1 MIFEVGND
9 MNFKK
14 TFAIYEKESNRT
26 AIVTLLLI
34 APFFRGIK
42 KLALHCDTLTASFNK
57 KNPPE
62 LNISVLSTREFFY
75 CHREKAFIIQL
86 LLKHQLICQNLE
98 STRPHHE

>member
-1 MIFEVGND
+1 

-34 APFFRGIK
+34 ALFFGVLK
-42 KLALHCDTLTASFNK
+42 KLALHCDALTASFNK

-75 CHREKAFIIQL
+75 CHRESFYNPTSFKASA
-86 LLKHQLICQNLE
+86 NLPK
-98 STRPHHE
+98 S

>member
-1 MIFEVGND
+1 

-34 APFFRGIK
+34 APFFFGVLK

-75 CHREKAFIIQL
+75 CHRGKAFIIQL

>member
-1 MIFEVGND
+1 

-34 APFFRGIK
+34 ALFFRGIK
-42 KLALHCDTLTASFNK
+42 KTSSALRCLNGQLNK

-75 CHREKAFIIQL
+75 CHRGKAFIIQL

>member
-34 APFFRGIK
+34 APFSEVLK
-42 KLALHCDTLTASFNK
+42 KLALHYDALTASFNK

-75 CHREKAFIIQL
+75 CHRGKAFYNPTS
-86 LLKHQLICQNLE
+86 LKHQLICQNLE

>member
-34 APFFRGIK
+34 APFSGVLK

-62 LNISVLSTREFFY
+62 LNISVLSTREFFLLSPGESFY
-75 CHREKAFIIQL
+75 NPTSFKASA
-86 LLKHQLICQNLE
+86 NLPK
-98 STRPHHE
+98 S

>member
-42 KLALHCDTLTASFNK
+42 KTSSALRY
-57 KNPPE
+57 
-62 LNISVLSTREFFY
+62 LNG
-75 CHREKAFIIQL
+75 QL
-86 LLKHQLICQNLE
+86 QIRKIPLN
-98 STRPHHE
+98 

>member
-34 APFFRGIK
+34 APFFWGIK
-42 KLALHCDTLTASFNK
+42 KTSSALRY
-57 KNPPE
+57 
-62 LNISVLSTREFFY
+62 LNG
-75 CHREKAFIIQL
+75 QL
-86 LLKHQLICQNLE
+86 Q
-98 STRPHHE
+98 

>member
-1 MIFEVGND
+1 

-62 LNISVLSTREFFY
+62 LNISVLSTREFFIVTGESFY
-75 CHREKAFIIQL
+75 NPTSFKASA
-86 LLKHQLICQNLE
+86 NLPK
-98 STRPHHE
+98 S

>member
-1 MIFEVGND
+1 

-34 APFFRGIK
+34 APFSGILK

-75 CHREKAFIIQL
+75 CHRGQAFIIQL

>member
-14 TFAIYEKESNRT
+14 TFAIYEKESNHT

-42 KLALHCDTLTASFNK
+42 KTSSALRY
-57 KNPPE
+57 
-62 LNISVLSTREFFY
+62 LNG
-75 CHREKAFIIQL
+75 QL
-86 LLKHQLICQNLE
+86 Q
-98 STRPHHE
+98 

>member
-1 MIFEVGND
+1 

-34 APFFRGIK
+34 ALFFRGIK
-42 KLALHCDTLTASFNK
+42 KLALHCDALTASFNK

-75 CHREKAFIIQL
+75 CHRGKAFIIQL

>member
-1 MIFEVGND
+1 

-34 APFFRGIK
+34 APFFWGIK

-75 CHREKAFIIQL
+75 CHRGKAFIIQL